1 MNLAAVY
8 SRPTGHSDPWVILI
22 KKTKKKTIK
31 WNVLDYL
38 NVKLLGLYLTFIL
51 CIELK
56 YISNVIIY
64 ATISNIVD
72 S

>member
-1 MNLAAVY
+1 MGN
-8 SRPTGHSDPWVILI
+8 SN
-22 KKTKKKTIK
+22 KKKKKKKTIK

-72 S
+72 SWTVNLDLGQP

>member
-22 KKTKKKTIK
+22 KNKNKIK